1 MYTNQYLSASWTVS
15 PFPFFSKMFLCILY
29 LVLVL
34 VFSHIPLGLLK
45 FFFFGLYFG
54 RQKFV
59 KCIKGIT
66 KQFSKRRSFING
78 ALLTVNRIPWRQDCI

>member
-45 FFFFGLYFG
+45 FFFLVSTLGG
-54 RQKFV
+54 R
-59 KCIKGIT
+59 
-66 KQFSKRRSFING
+66 S
-78 ALLTVNRIPWRQDCI
+78 L